1 SKQLNY
7 NTVTQMLTVNN
18 QNITSNNY
26 LQIYNLN
33 GVEVKKVKIT
43 QLYQEINL
51 YNLERGFYII
61 RYGNSIEKIII
72 Q

>member
-1 SKQLNY
+1 
-7 NTVTQMLTVNN
+7 MLTVNN

-43 QLYQEINL
+43 QMYQEINL
-51 YNLERGFYII
+51 DNLERGFYII